1 MNYLRKW
8 FYFGVTVLV
17 NRKIR
22 SCSFAER
29 TWEGSGFSKEI
40 SQRDGIIIN
49 KVKEGKSLTMFKF
62 QRKFRVCFFFFLNVA
77 IILVN
82 INGTNWHNKNGAQIM
97 FVTTV
102 PLVSASHRVQIGEI
116 CMHSDVEAGNYNLRP
131 LFSNTEDFSK
141 AVFFEPC
148 LFPVLFAVPGC
159 LSWILQVFSIQ
170 VPLPS
175 PVEIVH
181 SERMRIFLVR
191 F

>member
-1 MNYLRKW
+1 MVSLLIKSRKEKAW
-8 FYFGVTVLV
+8 LCLNFKE
-17 NRKIR
+17 N
-22 SCSFAER
+22 
-29 TWEGSGFSKEI
+29 SGCVS
-40 SQRDGIIIN
+40 
-49 KVKEGKSLTMFKF
+49 
-62 QRKFRVCFFFFLNVA
+62 FFFFLNVA

-97 FVTTV
+97 FITTV

-181 SERMRIFLVR
+181 SERMKIFLVR